1 MKDLEDV
8 TIYSAFKKTNEQI
21 QQNRSRLTDIENRLV
36 VMKEK
41 RVRGRTRWG
50 RRLKGTNYEA
60 YYLIIWK
67 YMMHI
72 TVNMV
77 SIYNSFGV

>member
-1 MKDLEDV
+1 LKDLEDV
-8 TIYSAFKKTNEQI
+8 TIYSPFKKTNEQI

-36 VMKEK
+36 VMREK

-50 RRLKGTNYEA
+50 RRLKSINYWA

-67 YMMHI
+67 HMMHI

-77 SIYNSFGV
+77 SIFNSFGV